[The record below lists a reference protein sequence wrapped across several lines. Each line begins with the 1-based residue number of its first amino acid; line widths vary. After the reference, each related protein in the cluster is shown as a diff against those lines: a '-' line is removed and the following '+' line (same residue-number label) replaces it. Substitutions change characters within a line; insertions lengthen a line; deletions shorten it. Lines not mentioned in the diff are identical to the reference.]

1 MEQLTREL
9 SHDEEFMLFKE
20 EFGEIVGSEKEG
32 CEPPFANNV
41 LRRALRCI
49 LKLRKE
55 LKRYEELEEAN
66 EQAKELVTVRIS
78 IFFEIKDAAIY
89 GGIGSVGYSECAVS
103 GNGKMLATNLQSY
116 ADGYKYDMASF
127 LHIPEECVRI
137 ISKEEYEAHT
147 EDEEE
152 ETEFE

>member
-1 MEQLTREL
+1 MERLTTRHNGVAVIKDK
-9 SHDEEFMLFKE
+9 SKHKE
-20 EFGEIVGSEKEG
+20 AMEKL
-32 CEPPFANNV
+32 A
-41 LRRALRCI
+41 
-49 LKLRKE
+49 K
-55 LKRYEELEEAN
+55 YEELEEAN

-127 LHIPEECVRI
+127 LHIPEECIRI

-152 ETEFE
+152 ETQLE